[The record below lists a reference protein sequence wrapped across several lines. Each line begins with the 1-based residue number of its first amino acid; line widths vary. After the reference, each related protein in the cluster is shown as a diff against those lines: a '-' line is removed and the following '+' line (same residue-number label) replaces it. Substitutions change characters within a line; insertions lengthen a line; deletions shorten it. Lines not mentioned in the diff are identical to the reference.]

1 MIWVKE
7 VPGNPPN
14 RCKIGRVSQKCLPMI
29 VTSRGFTEGH
39 DNTPCTLVSIR
50 KQDTRYGGFISHTE
64 NQPRDT
70 RGDCRHH
77 AGACGTFMNKF
88 RELGFISY
96 NGHLEVHNSLLN
108 VVLHDKPQIRRGDT
122 VK

>member
-39 DNTPCTLVSIR
+39 DNTPCTLVSIH
-50 KQDTRYGGFISHTE
+50 KQDTRYGGFM
-64 NQPRDT
+64 
-70 RGDCRHH
+70 C
-77 AGACGTFMNKF
+77 AGRRSRNCCD
-88 RELGFISY
+88 GFQFA
-96 NGHLEVHNSLLN
+96 G
-108 VVLHDKPQIRRGDT
+108 R
-122 VK
+122 